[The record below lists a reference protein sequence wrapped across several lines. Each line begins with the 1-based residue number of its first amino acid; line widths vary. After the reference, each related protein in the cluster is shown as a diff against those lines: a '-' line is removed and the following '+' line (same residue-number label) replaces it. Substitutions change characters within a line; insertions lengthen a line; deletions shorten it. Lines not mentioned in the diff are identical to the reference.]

1 MARVDSGFRIIRAEI
16 STPKR
21 NNAVHSR
28 GKRNLQR
35 MKNHFFLSLRIYILE
50 REKDRQGERKRESS
64 RNFQRMKNHFFL
76 SLLYVYIYILEREK
90 DRERVF
96 YITVGVL
103 LALNRETNTE
113 GGVKRN

>member
-1 MARVDSGFRIIRAEI
+1 
-16 STPKR
+16 
-21 NNAVHSR
+21 
-28 GKRNLQR
+28 
-35 MKNHFFLSLRIYILE
+35 
-50 REKDRQGERKRESS
+50 
-64 RNFQRMKNHFFL
+64 MKNHFFL